1 MAILRSKIET
11 VTAWKVSK
19 YGVISGPYF
28 PVFGLNT
35 EIYFINFCIQSEYRK
50 IQARNNSVF
59 GHFLR
64 SEFCW
69 YKLKFIFMCFDVGLK
84 CINQNHCKSLLD
96 SKENT
101 WWKVLQIFYNF
112 LIHIWISH
120 TASIFFYLNPFS
132 TNLPLLYSL
141 KTSKNRRFSD
151 VFRGYRSGTLVEN
164 GLNSYPEAF
173 WYFPGL

>member
-112 LIHIWISH
+112 LIHIWTSH
-120 TASIFFYLNPFS
+120 TASIFFYLNPFQPIFHFYIPWKHQKTGGFLMFS
-132 TNLPLLYSL
+132 GGIEVEHWL
-141 KTSKNRRFSD
+141 KM
-151 VFRGYRSGTLVEN
+151 G
-164 GLNSYPEAF
+164 
-173 WYFPGL
+173 